1 MLDEIFL
8 QNENPYII
16 CCFNFHIVL
25 HDMKNEYLCGYTK
38 NLANFQAFSRSF
50 HRAQNIVF
58 LKSVEL
64 YKIILQKYY
73 DGLTGQV

>member
-8 QNENPYII
+8 ENENPYYII

-38 NLANFQAFSRSF
+38 NLANFQAFFKVISSSTK
-50 HRAQNIVF
+50 HLISEECGALQNYIA
-58 LKSVEL
+58 
-64 YKIILQKYY
+64 KIL
-73 DGLTGQV
+73 V